1 MLEGI
6 LKFGDTTASEVMTP
20 RVDITGIELS
30 DTFPQVMQIVIDS
43 GFARLPV
50 YDNTMDNIKGVLYS
64 RDLLPYVGQ
73 TGDSFDWQAHARA
86 LLRPRIAHDRRPA

>member
-20 RVDITGIELS
+20 RVDITGIETS
-30 DTFPQVMQIVIDS
+30 DSFAQVMKIVIES

-50 YDNTMDNIKGVLYS
+50 YENTMDNIKGVLYS
-64 RDLLPYVGQ
+64 RDLLPLR
-73 TGDSFDWQAHARA
+73 RA
-86 LLRPRIAHDRRPA
+86 DRRKLRMAETDARTLLCA